1 MEEIIRKYV
10 NCVFKN
16 QKSLK
21 TQSILLLSET
31 LRSDASM
38 FLDYFSQKFDKKT
51 VEAELQTLRDIFD
64 FLEALPSTMK
74 ESCMKVKKTQG
85 EDFDFN
91 TAVLFI

>member
-38 FLDYFSQKFDKKT
+38 FLD
-51 VEAELQTLRDIFD
+51 
-64 FLEALPSTMK
+64 
-74 ESCMKVKKTQG
+74 
-85 EDFDFN
+85 
-91 TAVLFI
+91 